1 MHISA
6 SDMEV
11 ELIRYRKHAELPLA
25 KIIAAPRCIRSLEE
39 RMADD
44 MREMA
49 FADQNVNAETLIQR
63 GWTTRTVAR
72 FATTARD
79 IARRQSV
86 RQVA

>member
-1 MHISA
+1 M
-6 SDMEV
+6 
-11 ELIRYRKHAELPLA
+11 IRYRPKSTDDVA

-49 FADQNVNAETLIQR
+49 FSGQNVSVETLIER
-63 GWTTRTVAR
+63 GWTKNTVHRLAVP
-72 FATTARD
+72 AAA
-79 IARRQSV
+79 IARRQST

>member
-1 MHISA
+1 M
-6 SDMEV
+6 
-11 ELIRYRKHAELPLA
+11 IRYLSPNEAAAA

-49 FADQNVNAETLIQR
+49 FAGQNVSVETLIER
-63 GWTTRTVAR
+63 GWTKKTVQRLAPM
-72 FATTARD
+72 ATA
-79 IARRQSV
+79 IARRHST